1 MRKYLTLK
9 EVSNMAMDRYTSGF
23 DIADT
28 LEDTL
33 LNWVMSN
40 RRLQE
45 NARQFN
51 RNLEERKRQYD
62 VTFGEDKR
70 RYDIADQLGRDM
82 RLGDKKMA
90 EQILGRERVK
100 EQIEKW
106 DRSKKDY
113 IESEKRKYFGIG
125 EKLHDWNP
133 FTDTGEDIYAREFE
147 KRVGARPELRPMT
160 LPDYPFMHS
169 YGMDQSIISQAPYQR
184 RTNFLNEL
192 MLGGR

>member
-40 RRLQE
+40 RKLQE

-51 RNLEERKRQYD
+51 RDLEERKRQYD
-62 VTFGEDKR
+62 ATFGEGKR
-70 RYDIADQLGRDM
+70 RYDITDQLGRDM

-90 EQILGRERVK
+90 QQILGRESVK

-106 DRSKKDY
+106 DRARKAYTNAQEKKF
-113 IESEKRKYFGIG
+113 FGIG
-125 EKLHDWNP
+125 FDEQRSIEK
-133 FTDTGEDIYAREFE
+133 FE
-147 KRVGARPELRPMT
+147 KEVGPRPELRPMT
-160 LPDYPFMHS
+160 LPDYPFMPS
-169 YGMDQSIISQAPYQR
+169 YGMDQSIISQAPSQR

-192 MLGGR
+192 MLGGM

>member
-51 RNLEERKRQYD
+51 RN
-62 VTFGEDKR
+62 
-70 RYDIADQLGRDM
+70 
-82 RLGDKKMA
+82 
-90 EQILGRERVK
+90 
-100 EQIEKW
+100 IE
-106 DRSKKDY
+106 
-113 IESEKRKYFGIG
+113 
-125 EKLHDWNP
+125 
-133 FTDTGEDIYAREFE
+133 
-147 KRVGARPELRPMT
+147 
-160 LPDYPFMHS
+160 
-169 YGMDQSIISQAPYQR
+169 
-184 RTNFLNEL
+184 
-192 MLGGR
+192 